1 MELITITAYN
11 PRTGRDQ
18 VKAAFQLEQMS
29 PNMKWRL
36 YDQFA
41 KMSSLHDTR
50 QAAVNEAH
58 AIADM
63 YRV

>member
-1 MELITITAYN
+1 MELIQITAYN

-18 VKAAFQLEQMS
+18 VKAAFQLERL
-29 PNMKWRL
+29 PINGKFRL
-36 YDQFA
+36 YDTFA

-50 QAAVNEAH
+50 QAAVNKAH